1 MDPNTATSIESVKA
15 VIVETLGLEDRAGTI
30 DASTPL
36 LGALPELDSL
46 AVAELV
52 VALEARFGIV
62 FDGDDV
68 TAEAFETLASLSELV
83 DRKLT

>member
-1 MDPNTATSIESVKA
+1 MDPKTTTSIESVKA

-68 TAEAFETLASLSELV
+68 TAEAFETLGSLTEMV
-83 DRKLT
+83 AGKVA

>member
-1 MDPNTATSIESVKA
+1 MDPNTTTSIDSVKA
-15 VIVETLGLEDRAGTI
+15 VIVETLGLEDRADTI

>member
-1 MDPNTATSIESVKA
+1 MDPNTTTSIESVKA

-30 DASTPL
+30 DAATPL